1 VDKKDEM
8 AWKIALKET
17 IDEGE
22 STNARCHA
30 MPQQAARAS
39 CHPHTAGTEL
49 PHSCCRPQLSLSAS
63 VFRASFL
70 LDGFDLDR

>member
-1 VDKKDEM
+1 MDLHPVDKKDEM

-30 MPQQAARAS
+30 MP
-39 CHPHTAGTEL
+39 
-49 PHSCCRPQLSLSAS
+49 
-63 VFRASFL
+63 
-70 LDGFDLDR
+70 